1 MERPGGADST
11 VWSPFC
17 GKHSGVRGGP
27 GGERRTAA
35 KEEGGTRM
43 NFSSMDYFVMVARER
58 SFSRAA
64 ERLHITQQTLSAHI
78 AKLEGEL
85 GTKLLVRSI
94 PLELTYAGEV
104 FLEYALDL
112 QRRVNSLE
120 REFQDIS
127 ENQRGLLRIGITYTR
142 GDVVMPPLLMR
153 FQSRYPNITVR
164 LVGDINANFFGLLE
178 NGEIDLAIAPFPTA
192 APGIELVDFYQEEI
206 VLLVPKDILARLG
219 AEPGSGAFARIEN
232 GDLSPLRDCP
242 FILAAQQ
249 ESNGIFGYDLLRR
262 WGIVPIPKIEVHHT
276 TVRSELVLAVSGMGA
291 CFAPQNMIRP
301 SLTPQQEAQLELIH
315 LGEEARHMIHFG
327 YLKQPHQWSVI
338 TDFIHM
344 AQEMSGEFEAKK

>member
-1 MERPGGADST
+1 
-11 VWSPFC
+11 
-17 GKHSGVRGGP
+17 
-27 GGERRTAA
+27 
-35 KEEGGTRM
+35 M

-85 GTKLLVRSI
+85 GTKLLVRNI

-142 GDVVMPPLLMR
+142 GDIVMPPLLMR
-153 FQSRYPNITVR
+153 FQSRYPNIAVR

-178 NGEIDLAIAPFPTA
+178 NGEIDLAIAPFPAA

-219 AEPGSGAFARIEN
+219 AGPGSDAFARIEA
-232 GDLSPLRDCP
+232 GDLSPLQGAP
-242 FILAAQQ
+242 FLLEAEEDDVGKI
-249 ESNGIFGYDLLRR
+249 GYSFLSQA
-262 WGIVPIPKIEVHHT
+262 GIVSTPAG
-276 TVRSELVLAVSGMGA
+276 VRERDRET
-291 CFAPQNMIRP
+291 Q
-301 SLTPQQEAQLELIH
+301 
-315 LGEEARHMIHFG
+315 
-327 YLKQPHQWSVI
+327 
-338 TDFIHM
+338 
-344 AQEMSGEFEAKK
+344 

>member
-1 MERPGGADST
+1 
-11 VWSPFC
+11 
-17 GKHSGVRGGP
+17 
-27 GGERRTAA
+27 
-35 KEEGGTRM
+35 M

-219 AEPGSGAFARIEN
+219 AGPGSGAFARIEN
-232 GDLSPLRDCP
+232 GDLSPLQDCP
-242 FILAAQQ
+242 FLLASTKEINGEIGYSLLRKSGVVPVPKVESYNSTVKTQLILAAL
-249 ESNGIFGYDLLRR
+249 G
-262 WGIVPIPKIEVHHT
+262 
-276 TVRSELVLAVSGMGA
+276 AGA
-291 CFAPQNMIRP
+291 CFCPQNMVHAT
-301 SLTPQQEAQLELIH
+301 LTPQQRDRLQVFR
-315 LGEEARHMIHFG
+315 LGEEGRCMIQIG
-327 YLKQPHQWSVI
+327 YLKQAYPWSVI
-338 TDFIHM
+338 TNFIRL

>member
-1 MERPGGADST
+1 
-11 VWSPFC
+11 
-17 GKHSGVRGGP
+17 
-27 GGERRTAA
+27 
-35 KEEGGTRM
+35 M

-64 ERLHITQQTLSAHI
+64 ERHI

-85 GTKLLVRSI
+85 GAKLLVRNI

-112 QRRVNSLE
+112 QRRVSSLE

-142 GDVVMPPLLMR
+142 GDIVMPPLLMR

-219 AEPGSGAFARIEN
+219 AGPGSDAFARLEG
-232 GDLSPLRDCP
+232 GDLSPLQDCP
-242 FILAAQQ
+242 FLLASTKEINGEIGYSLLRRSGVVPVPKVESYNSTVKTQLILAAL
-249 ESNGIFGYDLLRR
+249 G
-262 WGIVPIPKIEVHHT
+262 
-276 TVRSELVLAVSGMGA
+276 AGA
-291 CFAPQNMIRP
+291 CFCPQNMVHAT
-301 SLTPQQEAQLELIH
+301 LTPQQLDRLQVFR
-315 LGEEARHMIHFG
+315 LGEEGRCMIQMEEARHMIHFG

-344 AQEMSGEFEAKK
+344 AQELSGEFEAKK

>member
-1 MERPGGADST
+1 
-11 VWSPFC
+11 
-17 GKHSGVRGGP
+17 
-27 GGERRTAA
+27 
-35 KEEGGTRM
+35 M

-85 GTKLLVRSI
+85 GAKLLVRNI

-112 QRRVNSLE
+112 QRRVSSLE

-219 AEPGSGAFARIEN
+219 AGPGSDAFARLEG
-232 GDLSPLRDCP
+232 GDLSPLQD
-242 FILAAQQ
+242 
-249 ESNGIFGYDLLRR
+249 
-262 WGIVPIPKIEVHHT
+262 
-276 TVRSELVLAVSGMGA
+276 
-291 CFAPQNMIRP
+291 
-301 SLTPQQEAQLELIH
+301 
-315 LGEEARHMIHFG
+315 
-327 YLKQPHQWSVI
+327 
-338 TDFIHM
+338 
-344 AQEMSGEFEAKK
+344 

>member
-1 MERPGGADST
+1 
-11 VWSPFC
+11 
-17 GKHSGVRGGP
+17 
-27 GGERRTAA
+27 
-35 KEEGGTRM
+35 M

-85 GTKLLVRSI
+85 GAKLLVRSI

-104 FLEYALDL
+104 FLEYALDF
-112 QRRVNSLE
+112 QRRANSLE
-120 REFQDIS
+120 REFQDIT
-127 ENQRGLLRIGITYTR
+127 ENQRGLLRIGINYTR
-142 GDVVMPPLLMR
+142 GDIVIPPLLIR
-153 FQSRYPNITVR
+153 FQQEYPNIAIR
-164 LVGDINANFFGLLE
+164 LVGEINTNLSALLE
-178 NGEIDLAIAPFPTA
+178 NGEIDLAIAPLPVVPPAVQT
-192 APGIELVDFYQEEI
+192 EDFYQEEY
-206 VLLVPKDILARLG
+206 VLVVSKALLNRLGITPGMADFARLQ
-219 AEPGSGAFARIEN
+219 S

-249 ESNGIFGYDLLRR
+249 EGNGIFGYDLLRR

-344 AQEMSGEFEAKK
+344 AQELSGEFEAKK